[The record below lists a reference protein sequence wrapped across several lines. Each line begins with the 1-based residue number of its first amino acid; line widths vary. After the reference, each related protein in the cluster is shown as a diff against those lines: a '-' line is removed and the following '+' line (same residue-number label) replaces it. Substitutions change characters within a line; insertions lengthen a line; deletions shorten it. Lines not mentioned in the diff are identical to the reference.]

1 MAWTI
6 PLFFKVRQRKGWIK
20 MIFDKTTQLLTA
32 GIYYT
37 GIRHKV
43 IANNLANINTPNY
56 KAKDINF
63 RDQLELFAKTQTQG
77 SDHTMTAL
85 PPPTTI
91 LAPYYSDQ
99 RPSVEF
105 NTVDIDQE
113 QVKLAEN
120 TLFHNSCLQLLGSK
134 LRILKSSVSG
144 NV

>member
-1 MAWTI
+1 M
-6 PLFFKVRQRKGWIK
+6 L
-20 MIFDKTTQLLTA
+20 FDKTTQLLTA

-56 KAKDINF
+56 KALDITF
-63 RDQLELFAKTQTQG
+63 RDQLEFFAKTQTDG
-77 SDHTMTAL
+77 SEHKNSTIL
-85 PPPTTI
+85 PPTTI
-91 LAPYYSDQ
+91 LAPYFSDQ
-99 RPSVEF
+99 RPSVEL

-134 LRILKSSVSG
+134 LRLLKSSVSG
-144 NV
+144 NA